1 MTVQTINKAAVAQ
14 AIYVEEA
21 AKGDDKL
28 RARVIAR
35 FKAELDMSP
44 QGSSTYFQNCKT
56 KAAGAKVKH
65 YYKPKGNKAA
75 KVVEME
81 AQLLLLTH
89 QATDRWAA
97 LQGDVAIGF
106 KTRTQAQ
113 DFAKV
118 NDAKVIDR
126 NKAA

>member
-14 AIYVEEA
+14 SIFVEEA

-35 FKAELDMSP
+35 FKAELGMGAP
-44 QGSSTYFQNCKT
+44 GASTYFQNCKT

-65 YYKPKGNKAA
+65 YYKAKGNKAA

-118 NDAKVIDR
+118 NELKVIDR